1 MKYAY
6 LIFVKCLLSS
16 RL

>member
-6 LIFVKCLLSS
+6 VVFVKCLLSS